1 MGLDRGSL
9 GRYWRIR
16 CLCACL
22 ALFGPGA
29 DYGGEED
36 QIEICEICYIPKE
49 GLSWFY
55 EGKLSSFMRG
65 MDCAVP
71 FSEYHECI
79 VHCNVNAIEFVE
91 PSILYKSAIKPTTT
105 VKDLE

>member
-1 MGLDRGSL
+1 MGMDCGSL
-9 GRYWRIR
+9 GRHWRIR
-16 CLCACL
+16 CVCACV
-22 ALFGPGA
+22 ALFGPGT

-55 EGKLSSFMRG
+55 EGKLSSFMHG
-65 MDCAVP
+65 MDCTMLSF

-79 VHCNVNAIEFVE
+79 LHR
-91 PSILYKSAIKPTTT
+91 SIMLFSLLNEHT
-105 VKDLE
+105 VQVL